1 MAKHA
6 PLSLFREMERLDPFR
21 GYEDLFKR
29 FWMRPTLSEFEF
41 PSDIKLD
48 VEEDDKAY
56 VVKADLPGVAKD
68 DIKVSIDGNRVAI
81 TAEVKKE
88 KEEKGKNVVRSERYY
103 GSLYRSFMLDHDV
116 DDAKAE
122 AKYQDGVLELKLP
135 KKPGAAAKQLTVK

>member
-1 MAKHA
+1 
-6 PLSLFREMERLDPFR
+6 MERLDPFR
-21 GYEDLFKR
+21 GYEDMFKR
-29 FWMRPTLSEFEF
+29 LWMRPMLGEFEF
-41 PSDIKLD
+41 PSEIKLD
-48 VEEDDKAY
+48 VAEDDQAY

-135 KKPGAAAKQLTVK
+135 KKPGTATKQLTVK

>member
-1 MAKHA
+1 
-6 PLSLFREMERLDPFR
+6 MERLDPFR
-21 GYEDLFKR
+21 GYEDMFKR
-29 FWMRPTLSEFEF
+29 LWMRPMPGEFEF

-56 VVKADLPGVAKD
+56 VIKADLPGVAKD

-88 KEEKGKNVVRSERYY
+88 KGKNVLRSERYY